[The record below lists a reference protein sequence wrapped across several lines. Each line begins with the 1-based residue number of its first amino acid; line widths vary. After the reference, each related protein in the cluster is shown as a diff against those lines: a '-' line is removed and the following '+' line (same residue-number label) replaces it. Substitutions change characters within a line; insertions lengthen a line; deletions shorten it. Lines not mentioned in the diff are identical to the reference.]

1 MGACTCVSVSFH
13 RGWRIWLIIMRLC
26 LTLCDGSER
35 YDCLSL
41 KNSEL
46 HFIMLLCL
54 LWVFQLRVFVNKWIN
69 KYKKYKL
76 IVSRHVCFSLLNWIE
91 CYELKSVAKN
101 LHSVMFDLKLGFWN
115 VCILYF
121 NNKTSLNIELN
132 CIMNIEL
139 NYTIF
144 WKCITKFVLFLFLK
158 LGPFCWFFLF
168 NCGVFDHYAC
178 WTEKCKKKKRLMAYK
193 TV

>member
-1 MGACTCVSVSFH
+1 MAVNVMTVCH
-13 RGWRIWLIIMRLC
+13 WRILNYI
-26 LTLCDGSER
+26 
-35 YDCLSL
+35 LSCCFVYCGFF
-41 KNSEL
+41 NCV
-46 HFIMLLCL
+46 F
-54 LWVFQLRVFVNKWIN
+54 LWINKQVNKWIN

-121 NNKTSLNIELN
+121 NNKTSINIELN